1 MFNIFILTHTNIV
14 IKLYLPYYYF
24 FTHRFL

>member
-1 MFNIFILTHTNIV
+1 MHTNIV